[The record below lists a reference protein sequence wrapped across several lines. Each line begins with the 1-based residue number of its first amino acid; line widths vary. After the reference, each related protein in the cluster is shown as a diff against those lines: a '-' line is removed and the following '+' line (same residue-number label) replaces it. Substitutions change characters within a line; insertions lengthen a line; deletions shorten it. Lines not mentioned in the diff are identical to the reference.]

1 MLYANYLIP
10 CSKFAFAT
18 ALSNVFVG
26 Y

>member
-10 CSKFAFAT
+10 YSKFAFAT
-18 ALSNVFVG
+18 ALSSVFVG